1 MAATDKQVDVYVYYI
16 SNYQLK
22 YARVAR
28 TETTIDSTQ
37 SDKYYITGEPDGKS
51 FTETEIFEDV
61 ADFKTYLADLAD
73 AL

>member
-1 MAATDKQVDVYVYYI
+1 MAATAKQVDVYVYYI

-22 YARVAR
+22 LGRIAR

-37 SDKYYITGEPDGKS
+37 SDKYYITGEPDNKS
-51 FTETEIFEDV
+51 FTEDEIYEDV
-61 ADFKTYLADLAD
+61 ADFKTYLDGLAD